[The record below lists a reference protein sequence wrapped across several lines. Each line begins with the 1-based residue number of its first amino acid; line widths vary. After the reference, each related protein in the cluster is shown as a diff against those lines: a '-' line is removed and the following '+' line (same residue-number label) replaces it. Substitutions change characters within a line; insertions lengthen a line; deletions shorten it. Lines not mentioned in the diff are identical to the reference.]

1 MSAVTYVYLNP
12 IEDTADEDGH
22 AQLKF
27 LAEDF
32 GMTPIKVRKMFITSG
47 VYQTATSIKVNKL
60 YTSGKSIRE
69 IQVAGAF
76 ACIQQCYLPYRKT
89 AYNLEES
96 TRVAERLRKFRK
108 RRKAAEQI
116 EYSAHV
122 EHQGS
127 FKLNTRTC
135 GIFSFIKNGRVSID
149 SN

>member
-1 MSAVTYVYLNP
+1 MCEEDKKAEPPKDIAAELMSAVTYVYLNP

-69 IQVAGAF
+69 TQVAMGLCLLPSAATF
-76 ACIQQCYLPYRKT
+76 PTAKPHIIWKNLRVWQNACGNSEKG
-89 AYNLEES
+89 
-96 TRVAERLRKFRK
+96 VK
-108 RRKAAEQI
+108 RRNKLNIAPT
-116 EYSAHV
+116 
-122 EHQGS
+122 
-127 FKLNTRTC
+127 LNTRAVL
-135 GIFSFIKNGRVSID
+135 S
-149 SN
+149 